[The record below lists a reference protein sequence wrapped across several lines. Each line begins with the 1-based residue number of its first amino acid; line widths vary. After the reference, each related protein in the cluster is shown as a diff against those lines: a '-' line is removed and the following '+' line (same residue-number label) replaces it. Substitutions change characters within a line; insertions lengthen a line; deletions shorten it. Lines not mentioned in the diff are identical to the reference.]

1 MRRSLLSC
9 VLFASMMLIGCYSGS
24 DNGEDTDGLE
34 AVEQEEGSDVSEDK
48 VWQDIQESGEIT
60 VGTSGTLYP
69 SSFYPEDSDDITGFE
84 VEVQREI
91 AERLGFDIQFETM
104 AFDAMLTALDAGRID
119 MISVGLRGE
128 NKKRF
133 ESTQPIKYSYATM
146 IVRSDDNS
154 GIESLEDLEGKVAGG
169 AATTVYSEI
178 AEKFDAEVK
187 TYGNVTNDAYLRD
200 VHNGRTD
207 VVINDYYL
215 QSLAIQAFPELDIH
229 LHPDLKF
236 NTSTSS
242 IAMKK
247 GAKKFREEVDLVI
260 DDMMEDGTF
269 REISEEFFDGQ
280 DVSIEPEDEII
291 EIDGIEN

>member
-1 MRRSLLSC
+1 MRRCLLSC
-9 VLFASMMLIGCYSGS
+9 VLFASMILIGCYSGS

-91 AERLGFDIQFETM
+91 AERLDFDIQFETM

-169 AATTVYSEI
+169 AATTDYSEI
-178 AEKFDAEVK
+178 AEKFNAEVK
-187 TYGNVTNDAYLRD
+187 TYDNVTNDAYSRA
-200 VHNGRTD
+200 VHNGRTHAA
-207 VVINDYYL
+207 INDHYL
-215 QSLAIQAFPELDIH
+215 QSL
-229 LHPDLKF
+229 
-236 NTSTSS
+236 T
-242 IAMKK
+242 
-247 GAKKFREEVDLVI
+247 
-260 DDMMEDGTF
+260 
-269 REISEEFFDGQ
+269 
-280 DVSIEPEDEII
+280 
-291 EIDGIEN
+291 